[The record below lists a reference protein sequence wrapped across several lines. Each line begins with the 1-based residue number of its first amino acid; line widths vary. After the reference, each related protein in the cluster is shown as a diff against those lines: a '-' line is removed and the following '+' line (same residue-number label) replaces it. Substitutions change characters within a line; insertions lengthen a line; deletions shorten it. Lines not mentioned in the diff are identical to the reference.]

1 MSRVFR
7 GACLNT
13 VLEKAIDKKKEM
25 ETAIL
30 YAYRMGNVQ
39 ASCQFNQNRVL
50 RVPCIGLNL
59 LN

>member
-13 VLEKAIDKKKEM
+13 VLENAIDKKKEM

-30 YAYRMGNVQ
+30 YAYRMEMYKPV
-39 ASCQFNQNRVL
+39 ASLIKIGFCGYRVL
-50 RVPCIGLNL
+50 D
-59 LN
+59 